1 LELIGCF
8 ELIRF
13 DLRVADSDLI
23 SFKAWLD
30 RVTFVAEAVIV
41 AEVKARRHMA
51 CLLASTLGLP
61 APDMIKFELALK
73 GMFRTD
79 LVLGN
84 HGQRKFGLIEF
95 EDAGA
100 NSIFRRGTAQY
111 RFWAP
116 RLEHGFG
123 QILDWAWVRA
133 DHPHDSVLVSGFGGT
148 ITTSAY
154 AVICGRDASL
164 RDDVERKRFRH
175 RGDHLKVEGQPA
187 LVLTY
192 DEMIRSMED
201 HLAAAK
207 TWS

>member
-1 LELIGCF
+1 MSSFQSIK
-8 ELIRF
+8 F
-13 DLRVADSDLI
+13 DLKLADTELASFKSWLTSI
-23 SFKAWLD
+23 SFIGETA
-30 RVTFVAEAVIV
+30 IV
-41 AEVKARRHMA
+41 AQIKARPHMT

-61 APDMIKFELALK
+61 APDMIKFELTLK

-84 HGQRKFGLIEF
+84 NSQRKFGLVEF
-95 EDAGA
+95 EDADE
-100 NSIFRRGTAQY
+100 NSIFSRGTTQY
-111 RFWAP
+111 RYWAP

-123 QILDWAWVRA
+123 QILDWAWVRY
-133 DHPHDSVLVSGFGGT
+133 DHPNDSVLLNGFGGL
-148 ITTSAY
+148 ITASAY

-175 RGDHLKVEGQPA
+175 RRDNLKVEGQPA

-192 DEMIRSMED
+192 DEMILNMED
-201 HLAAAK
+201 NLAVAK

>member
-1 LELIGCF
+1 MSSFQSIK
-8 ELIRF
+8 F
-13 DLRVADSDLI
+13 DLKLADRELK
-23 SFKAWLD
+23 SFKRWLTG
-30 RVTFVAEAVIV
+30 VAFVGETAIV
-41 AEVKARRHMA
+41 SEIKTRSHMA
-51 CLLASTLGLP
+51 CSLASTLGLP

-84 HGQRKFGLIEF
+84 DSQRKFGLIEF
-95 EDAGA
+95 EDAQED
-100 NSIFRRGTAQY
+100 SIFKRGSRQY
-111 RFWAP
+111 RHWSP

-123 QILDWAWVRA
+123 QILDWAWVRS
-133 DHPHDSVLVSGFGGT
+133 DHPHDTVLLNGFGGV
-148 ITTSAY
+148 ITASAY

-175 RGDHLKVEGQPA
+175 RRDSLRVEGQPA

-192 DEMIRSMED
+192 DEMVRHIED
-201 HLAAAK
+201 NLAAAK

>member
-1 LELIGCF
+1 MSSF
-8 ELIRF
+8 ERIKF
-13 DLRVADSDLI
+13 DLRHADTELI
-23 SFKAWLD
+23 SFKAWLA
-30 RVTFVAEAVIV
+30 TASFVGETVIV
-41 AEVKARRHMA
+41 AEIKKRRHMA

-84 HGQRKFGLIEF
+84 DGQRRFGLVEF
-95 EDAGA
+95 EDAEA
-100 NSIFRRGTAQY
+100 TSIFRRGTVQY
-111 RFWAP
+111 RFWSP
-116 RLEHGFG
+116 RIGHGFS
-123 QILDWAWVRA
+123 QILDWAWVRS
-133 DHPHDSVLVSGFGGT
+133 DHPNDSVLLAGFGGP

-164 RDDVERKRFRH
+164 ADDVERKRFKH
-175 RGDHLKVEGQPA
+175 RRDHLKVEGQPA

-192 DEMIRSMED
+192 DEMVRSMED
-201 HLAAAK
+201 NLAAAK

>member
-1 LELIGCF
+1 MSSF
-8 ELIRF
+8 ERIRF
-13 DLRVADSDLI
+13 DLRLADSELA
-23 SFKAWLD
+23 SFKQWLAG
-30 RVTFVAEAVIV
+30 VTFVGERAIV
-41 AEVKARRHMA
+41 AEIRRRRHMA

-61 APDMIKFELALK
+61 APDMIRFELALK

-84 HGQRKFGLIEF
+84 DGQRRFGLVEF
-95 EDAGA
+95 EDAEA
-100 NSIFRRGTAQY
+100 TSIFRKGTAQY
-111 RFWAP
+111 RSWSP
-116 RLEHGFG
+116 RIEHGFS

-133 DHPHDSVLVSGFGGT
+133 DHPHDSVLLAGFGGP

-164 RDDVERKRFRH
+164 ADDVERKRFKH
-175 RGDHLKVEGQPA
+175 RRDHLKVEGQPA

-192 DEMIRSMED
+192 DEMVRSMD
-201 HLAAAK
+201 DNLAAAK

>member
-1 LELIGCF
+1 MSSFDSIK
-8 ELIRF
+8 F
-13 DLRVADSDLI
+13 DLKLADTELT
-23 SFKAWLD
+23 SFKAWLGG
-30 RVTFVAEAVIV
+30 VVFVGETVIV
-41 AEVKARRHMA
+41 AEIKARRHMA

-61 APDMIKFELALK
+61 APDMIKFELAMK

-84 HGQRKFGLIEF
+84 DGQRVFGLIEF
-95 EDAGA
+95 EDAEQ
-100 NSIFRRGTAQY
+100 NSIFKRGTTQY
-111 RFWAP
+111 RHWSP

-123 QILDWAWVRA
+123 QVLDWAWVRS
-133 DHPHDSVLVSGFGGT
+133 DHPNDSVLMNGFGGV

-164 RDDVERKRFRH
+164 LDDVERKRFRH
-175 RGDHLKVEGQPA
+175 RRNHLKVEGQQA

-192 DEMIRSMED
+192 DEMVRNMD
-201 HLAAAK
+201 DNLAALK

>member
-1 LELIGCF
+1 MSSFDSIAFNLKRADIEL
-8 ELIRF
+8 
-13 DLRVADSDLI
+13 A
-23 SFKAWLD
+23 SFKAWLAA
-30 RVTFVAEAVIV
+30 VTFVGETAIV
-41 AEVKARRHMA
+41 AEIKSRQHMA

-61 APDMIKFELALK
+61 APDMIKFELAMK

-84 HGQRKFGLIEF
+84 HGQRRFGLIEF
-95 EDAGA
+95 EDAEA
-100 NSIFRRGTAQY
+100 TSIFRRGTTQY
-111 RFWAP
+111 RYWSP
-116 RLEHGFG
+116 RIEHGFS

-133 DHPHDSVLVSGFGGT
+133 DHPNDSVLLSGFGGP

-164 RDDVERKRFRH
+164 ADDVERKRFKH
-175 RGDHLKVEGQPA
+175 RRDHLKVEGQPA

-192 DEMIRSMED
+192 DEMVRSMED
-201 HLAAAK
+201 NLAAAK